1 MQVCQTRLFNQKKVE
16 MFGRSI
22 AGRLRIPVGRVSFQR
37 FMASKE
43 PEIVLKDKL
52 RPLRIDRELPDP
64 TKDVKKRRLQFVAF
78 LGLMGAS
85 LAMIFNYEK
94 TQSPVISNTLYHMR
108 RSPKIREVLGD
119 QIDFDGLV
127 PWVSGEL
134 NQVSGDVNIKFYL
147 KGSKGKVGEVKLV
160 ADRENQRQEFLIH
173 EWSVQVDGKKY
184 DLLAENGA
192 TRTL

>member
-1 MQVCQTRLFNQKKVE
+1 
-16 MFGRSI
+16 
-22 AGRLRIPVGRVSFQR
+22 
-37 FMASKE
+37 
-43 PEIVLKDKL
+43 
-52 RPLRIDRELPDP
+52 
-64 TKDVKKRRLQFVAF
+64 
-78 LGLMGAS
+78 
-85 LAMIFNYEK
+85 
-94 TQSPVISNTLYHMR
+94 MR